1 MGSTGKKFVHCKTSS
16 SLSTKLTLFLT
27 LCLMLLLTDSSF
39 FPLDTQFV
47 VVKEILTESLQVS
60 LLILWMIGDLNPGQ
74 CQKSCRMTPEK
85 VLTSLD
91 NFLYLPW
98 CE

>member
-1 MGSTGKKFVHCKTSS
+1 
-16 SLSTKLTLFLT
+16 
-27 LCLMLLLTDSSF
+27 MLLLTDSSF
-39 FPLDTQFV
+39 FSLDTQFV
-47 VVKEILTESLQVS
+47 AAEEILTEYLQVP
-60 LLILWMIGDLNPGQ
+60 LLALCIIGNPGQ
-74 CQKSCRMTPEK
+74 FQKSCRMTPEK